1 MTKTVGLLVG
11 AIVLLSLLVSAGP
24 TLVAL
29 VHGLVPVI
37 LVVGLVAILGRLAW
51 WLTGRW

>member
-1 MTKTVGLLVG
+1 VSKTVAGLIAV
-11 AIVLLSLLVSAGP
+11 IVLLSVLVSAGP

-29 VHGLVPVI
+29 VQELVPVV
-37 LVVGLVAILGRLAW
+37 LVVGLVAILMRLAW